1 MVNSYINNI
10 TKEEQFICSVIPY
23 NYKNDSFELYKQ
35 LDEESLYKFA
45 KRNLIESIVG
55 YRLIERYGE
64 DNLDSRWS
72 CSYNETKNRITA
84 YLDELDRV
92 AKLFQDENIPLVAL
106 KNSGIAKAIYPYPGL
121 VPMGDVDTLVRR
133 SDFINAHKILLMNGY
148 KIETPNKFHKADVNI
163 GYRHGSSEY
172 TTTLSNGEQLW
183 FELQWRPVE
192 GRFLRPDQEPN
203 VDDLMDRSI
212 SIKDSALRILSP
224 EDNLLQVC
232 LHAAK
237 HSYVRAP
244 GFRLHLDVDR
254 IVSGTNIDWNI
265 FLKNVYK
272 HKVKVPVYFA
282 LILPKVLFDTNIP
295 DYVINKIQPNFLK
308 KFVIS
313 RWLKKIG
320 LFNPHEKK
328 FGKISYLLWNAMLY
342 DSIYGL
348 IKSIFPNRSWMKN
361 HYNVKN
367 SLLLPYLYIKR
378 VWELI
383 FYRMKT

>member
-23 NYKNDSFELYKQ
+23 NSKNDSFDLYKQ
-35 LDEESLYKFA
+35 VDEESLYKFA

-64 DNLDSRWS
+64 EKLDSRWIR
-72 CSYNETKNRITA
+72 SYKETKNRITA

-172 TTTLSNGEQLW
+172 TTILSNGEQLW

-212 SIKDSALRILSP
+212 SVIDSALRILSP

-232 LHAAK
+232 LHTAK

-265 FLKNVYK
+265 LLENVYK
-272 HKVKVPVYFA
+272 HKVKVPVYFS

-308 KFVIS
+308 KFIIS
-313 RWLKKIG
+313 KWLKKIG

-328 FGKISYLLWNAMLY
+328 FGKITYLLWNAMLY
-342 DSIYGL
+342 DSIFGL
-348 IKSIFPNRSWMKN
+348 VKSVFPKSNWMKN
-361 HYNVKN
+361 HYGVEK